1 MQTYHNCCARPGSP
15 FPHRAAAPAEAQ
27 GLFKA
32 TLAKPQRHSSLF
44 DILMT
49 LLAHDNK
56 PRPAALPKPT
66 GDKDMATRH
75 PLRILLAEDDLVMQ
89 KLAMRLLSQMGC
101 RADLA
106 VKGIEAIEAVERQP
120 YAVVLMD
127 AQMPG
132 MDGSEASRSIT
143 AKWPSTQR
151 PRIVAMTANALQG
164 DREECLAAGMAS
176 KRILDPQHSAWVP
189 GTAADCTIS
198 AAAFVRLDP
207 AVHRVF
213 ITENEINFKAFPPA
227 AERAAGTSRC
237 ELHNVDRA
245 CHRSCLP
252 DLPARLACRTCLPD
266 AAAGLTQT
274 DGQFHF
280 NFAGGLAGHRVA
292 DLVQRG
298 DQAQAVLKNK
308 SVGLDARLV
317 PVESQVGIE
326 SRHADVDEW
335 FAELAVGVGAAK
347 TGFVPDAVGQFNHV
361 HMMAVP
367 TLTWAGHG

>member
-1 MQTYHNCCARPGSP
+1 
-15 FPHRAAAPAEAQ
+15 
-27 GLFKA
+27 
-32 TLAKPQRHSSLF
+32 
-44 DILMT
+44 
-49 LLAHDNK
+49 
-56 PRPAALPKPT
+56 
-66 GDKDMATRH
+66 
-75 PLRILLAEDDLVMQ
+75 
-89 KLAMRLLSQMGC
+89 
-101 RADLA
+101 
-106 VKGIEAIEAVERQP
+106 
-120 YAVVLMD
+120 
-127 AQMPG
+127 

-252 DLPARLACRTCLPD
+252 DMPARHATKLACQTCLPNLPAKLACQTCLPD

-280 NFAGGLAGHRVA
+280 HFAGGLAGHRVV

-298 DQAQAVLKNK
+298 GQAQALLKNK

-361 HMMAVP
+361 HMTAVP